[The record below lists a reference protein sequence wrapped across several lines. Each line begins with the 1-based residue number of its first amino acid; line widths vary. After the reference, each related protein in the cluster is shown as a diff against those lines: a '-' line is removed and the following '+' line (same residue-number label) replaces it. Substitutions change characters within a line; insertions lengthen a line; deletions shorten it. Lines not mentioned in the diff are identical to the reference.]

1 MNIWSD
7 HGRELTLALACLV
20 TATLFALI
28 EPNYATLANAQ
39 TVLRNS
45 YELLV
50 IGLAM
55 TLLMA
60 MGAVDISIGIAMGFC
75 ALFVGQAL
83 FDGWPLLAVLLIGP
97 AVGAVIGL
105 GVAGVVVGGQIPPI
119 VGTLG
124 IMGVLRMAIYLY
136 LGGQWMSGVPDTLTQ
151 ALATPLFGLPMT
163 IWGIAAL
170 YGAIWLM
177 LRRTS
182 FGLHILAV
190 GHSELRARLSG
201 LPVTRIRVLTHVISG
216 ALGGAAAIIFIATY
230 RNVTMTVGTAI
241 GLEAI
246 AAVILGGTA
255 ITGGRCSII
264 GTVLGVALLRIIQNG
279 LLMMGV
285 PSLWQPVVTG
295 GLLLAVLAIEVAS
308 GRLNHLIKSR
318 SPA

>member
-1 MNIWSD
+1 MNSWSD
-7 HGRELTLALACLV
+7 HGRELTLALACMA

-28 EPNYATLANAQ
+28 EPNYGTMANAQ

-50 IGLAM
+50 ISLAM

-75 ALFVGQAL
+75 ALFVGFGL
-83 FDGWPLLAVLLIGP
+83 FAGLPLILVILIGP

-124 IMGVLRMAIYLY
+124 IMGVLRMAIYLI
-136 LGGQWMSGVPDTLTQ
+136 LGGQWMSGVPGNLTDL
-151 ALATPLFGLPMT
+151 LASKILGLPVT
-163 IWGIAAL
+163 VWGIAAL
-170 YGAIWLM
+170 YLAVWTL

-190 GHSELRARLSG
+190 GNSERKARLSG
-201 LPVTRIRVLTHVISG
+201 LPVVRIRVLTHILSG
-216 ALGGAAAIIFIATY
+216 MLSGAAAIIFIATY

-255 ITGGRCSII
+255 ITGGKCSII
-264 GTVLGVALLRIIQNG
+264 GTVLGVLLLRIIQNG

-285 PSLWQPVVTG
+285 PSLWQTVVTG
-295 GLLLAVLAIEVAS
+295 GLLLAVLIIEFGA
-308 GRLNHLIKSR
+308 GRLTHLVKAR